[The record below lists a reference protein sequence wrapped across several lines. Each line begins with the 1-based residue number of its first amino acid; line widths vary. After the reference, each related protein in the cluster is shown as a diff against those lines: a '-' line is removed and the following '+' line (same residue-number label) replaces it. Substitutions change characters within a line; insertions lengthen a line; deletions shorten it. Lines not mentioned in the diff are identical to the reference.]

1 MSQLFDQE
9 APITG
14 PDHSAPAVTWHLAQL
29 RPNGSSLATRNL
41 LRQGYEVFNPKHMVS
56 KRRALR
62 FEPREEQLFPG
73 YLFVGLGQAK
83 RQWGPINGTL
93 GVARLVSF
101 GGSAA
106 VVPIHLITELRK
118 RCDDTDMMLP
128 VPDLAPGDTI
138 RILAGPFAEFVSK
151 VEKVDAQQRVWVLL
165 DILGRDARVQLDRA
179 AVARV

>member
-1 MSQLFDQE
+1 MTL
-9 APITG
+9 
-14 PDHSAPAVTWHLAQL
+14 PDHTTPALTWHLAQL

-62 FEPREEQLFPG
+62 FVPREEQLFPG

-93 GVARLVSF
+93 GVARLVGF

-106 VVPIHLITELRK
+106 VVPVSLIAELRR
-118 RCDDTDMMLP
+118 RCDAAGMMLP

-138 RILAGPFAEFVSK
+138 RIVAGPFAEFVSK
-151 VEKVDAQQRVWVLL
+151 VEKIDADQRVWVLL
-165 DILGRDARVQLDRA
+165 DILGRASRVQLDRA
-179 AVARV
+179 AVAKV